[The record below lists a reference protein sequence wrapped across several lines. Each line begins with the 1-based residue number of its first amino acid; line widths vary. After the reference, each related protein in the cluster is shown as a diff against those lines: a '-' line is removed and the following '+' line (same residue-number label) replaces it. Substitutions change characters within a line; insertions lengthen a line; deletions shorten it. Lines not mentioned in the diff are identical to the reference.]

1 MKLPDVFNQ
10 FLRKSPVRQEA
21 YLSLVLE
28 AGMVQSAVWT
38 IEKGRKTRVSE
49 AAIEHVADNSWEK
62 RLEACDRAIARLADR
77 EDRDDFEKVVLGLP
91 AYYLDRDDNIEH
103 ATGTHIKK
111 LTQEL
116 ELIPIGFVP
125 IHQAI
130 VNMIKQD
137 EGVQP
142 SVILLEVGPEQTT
155 LILYKVGVIVGRA
168 LITNDDFV
176 PGVEHALKGFKD
188 LEVLPSRMLLYGSAQ
203 DTLEDYKRDLL
214 KHPWP
219 TRANFIHYPKIEIL
233 PLLSLAGAVSLAGA
247 SELASQMGTTIEE
260 THEKET
266 SAKSIHP
273 AAAVIPATELDSLRR
288 SGPGFREEESG
299 ITTSTIAEQLDS
311 ETRVEDVEV
320 PTDNEKLEV
329 IEDDV
334 LDESASENES
344 DQEVSPDD
352 NHDEPDTAIE
362 ADDNLIEVAPETL
375 GFHQNVDILDH
386 PPSEK
391 KMMQETVQ
399 IDGAEKNETG
409 GIIGGTVSRLV
420 SGIQMPQFRA
430 IRLPKAGLLA
440 FVLFAFVVVGGGWL
454 TYWVLPAVDVTILEI
469 PKTLT
474 ESSAVTVNPTATAVD
489 AASKTVPGVMQEK
502 TVSGDKK
509 IAVTGQKDIGDPS
522 RGTVTIYNKSL
533 TGKQLKKGT
542 VLLAGNLSFTI
553 DGEVSIA
560 SASESLASGSVTY
573 GKANAAITALKLGPQ
588 SNLPA
593 STEFSLKDTSTSVM
607 VARNDLALA
616 GGSSKV
622 VTVVSRADYETL
634 IADLTK
640 ELIAKAKAE
649 LGNSVTGGER
659 LIDETVKTSV
669 TNKKFNA
676 ELDQEIQELAGT
688 ITVAITGISFRDED
702 VASLFADLVAANVP
716 SGYAMRSSGETIH
729 AKNIKIQKDGT
740 IAVVIEYQ
748 GAALP
753 VFDLPAIKAKLA
765 GKTIPQAQEILKGI
779 SGIGGVEIGT
789 VTKSLWGQKLPAKSG
804 NIAISVAVLE

>member
-188 LEVLPSRMLLYGSAQ
+188 IEVLPSRMLLYGSAQ

-247 SELASQMGTTIEE
+247 SELATTVGEEDETQVRTDTPVTQATSRRSEAPESPNDSDQTIEDVMTVKADQIEEEKIEE
-260 THEKET
+260 TEH
-266 SAKSIHP
+266 
-273 AAAVIPATELDSLRR
+273 TE
-288 SGPGFREEESG
+288 G
-299 ITTSTIAEQLDS
+299 
-311 ETRVEDVEV
+311 
-320 PTDNEKLEV
+320 NEV

-334 LDESASENES
+334 L

-352 NHDEPDTAIE
+352 NHDAPDTAIE

-399 IDGAEKNETG
+399 IDGTEKNETG

-420 SGIQMPQFRA
+420 SGIQMHQFRA

-454 TYWVLPAVDVTILEI
+454 TYWVLPVVNVTLLEI

-502 TVSGDKK
+502 SVSGDKK
-509 IAVTGQKDIGDPS
+509 IAVTGQKDIGDPA

-542 VLLAGNLSFTI
+542 VLTAGNLSFSLDSEI
-553 DGEVSIA
+553 SIA

-593 STEFSLKDTSTSVM
+593 STEFSLKDTSTGVM
-607 VARNDLALA
+607 VARNDLTLA

-622 VTVVSRADYETL
+622 VTVVSRVDYETL

-659 LIDETVKTSV
+659 LIDATVKTSV

-702 VASLFADLVAANVP
+702 VASLFADLVTANVP
-716 SGYAMRSSGETIH
+716 SGYALRSSGETIH

-779 SGIGGVEIGT
+779 SGVGGVEIGT

>member
-247 SELASQMGTTIEE
+247 SELATTVGEEDETQARTDTPVTQATSRRSEAPESPNDSDQTIEDVMTVKADQIEEEKIEE
-260 THEKET
+260 TEH
-266 SAKSIHP
+266 
-273 AAAVIPATELDSLRR
+273 TE
-288 SGPGFREEESG
+288 G
-299 ITTSTIAEQLDS
+299 
-311 ETRVEDVEV
+311 
-320 PTDNEKLEV
+320 NEV

-334 LDESASENES
+334 L

-352 NHDEPDTAIE
+352 NHDAPDTAIE

-399 IDGAEKNETG
+399 IDGTEKNETG

-440 FVLFAFVVVGGGWL
+440 FVLFSFVVVGGGWL
-454 TYWVLPAVDVTILEI
+454 TYWVLPAVDITLLEI

-474 ESSAVTVNPTATAVD
+474 ESSAVTVNPTATVVD
-489 AASKTVPGVMQEK
+489 AASKTVPGRKQEK
-502 TVSGDKK
+502 SVSGDKK

-542 VLLAGNLSFTI
+542 VLTAGNLSFSLDSEI
-553 DGEVSIA
+553 SIA

-573 GKANAAITALKLGPQ
+573 GKSNAAITALKLGPQ

-593 STEFSLKDTSTSVM
+593 STEFSLKDTSASIM
-607 VARNDLALA
+607 VARNDIALA

-634 IADLTK
+634 IVDLTK

-702 VASLFADLVAANVP
+702 VASLFADLVTANVP
-716 SGYAMRSSGETIH
+716 SGYALRSSGETIH

-765 GKTIPQAQEILKGI
+765 GKTMPQAQEILKGI
-779 SGIGGVEIGT
+779 SGVGGVEIGT

>member
-49 AAIEHVADNSWEK
+49 SAIERVADNSWEK

-77 EDRDDFEKVVLGLP
+77 EGRDDFEKVVLGLP
-91 AYYLDRDDNIEH
+91 AYYLDRDDNIER
-103 ATGTHIKK
+103 TIGTHIKK

-142 SVILLEVGPEQTT
+142 SVILLEVGPEKTT

-168 LITNDDFV
+168 LIPNDDFV
-176 PGVEHALKGFKD
+176 PGVEQALKGFKD

-203 DTLEDYKRDLL
+203 DTLENYKRDLL

-233 PLLSLAGAVSLAGA
+233 PLLSLAGAVSMAGA
-247 SELASQMGTTIEE
+247 SELATSDAGGEGE
-260 THEKET
+260 ARERPATHGIQERPITPEIT
-266 SAKSIHP
+266 
-273 AAAVIPATELDSLRR
+273 TELDQTIEDVVAAKDDQHK
-288 SGPGFREEESG
+288 EE
-299 ITTSTIAEQLDS
+299 AKD
-311 ETRVEDVEV
+311 ETDNVEDQ
-320 PTDNEKLEV
+320 EV

-334 LDESASENES
+334 LDQSASEYKRDEDSPNDEKS
-344 DQEVSPDD
+344 DA
-352 NHDEPDTAIE
+352 PDTVIE
-362 ADDNLIEVAPETL
+362 ADDNLVEVAPETL
-375 GFHQNVDILDH
+375 GFRQNVDILESPDE
-386 PPSEK
+386 EK
-391 KMMQETVQ
+391 KVIHEIAGVVEP
-399 IDGAEKNETG
+399 EKNEG
-409 GIIGGTVSRLV
+409 GGEIRETMSRFI
-420 SGIQMPQFRA
+420 SG
-430 IRLPKAGLLA
+430 IRLPPAPSIKLPKSGFLIFLL
-440 FVLFAFVVVGGGWL
+440 LAFVVVGVGWI
-454 TYWVLPAVDVTILEI
+454 TYWVLPATNVTILEI

-474 ESSAVTVNPTATAVD
+474 ESSAVTVNPTATVVD
-489 AASKTVPGVMQEK
+489 AVTKTVPGRKQEK

-509 IAVTGQKDIGDPS
+509 ITATGQKDIGDPA

-533 TGKQLKKGT
+533 SGKQLKKGT
-542 VLLAGNLSFTI
+542 VLVAGNFSFTL
-553 DGEVSIA
+553 DTDVSIA
-560 SASESLASGSVTY
+560 SASVSIDYSTTP
-573 GKANAAITALKLGPQ
+573 GKSNAAITAVKLGPQ

-607 VARNDLALA
+607 VARNDIALA

-622 VTVVSRADYETL
+622 VTVVSRADFDTL
-634 IADLTK
+634 ITDLTR

-649 LGNSVTGGER
+649 LGNGVTGGER
-659 LIDETVKTSV
+659 LIDETIKTSV

-688 ITVAITGISFRDED
+688 ITVTISGISFRDQD
-702 VASLFADLVAANVP
+702 IALLFADLVAANVP
-716 SGYAMRSSGETIH
+716 SGYTLRSSGETIH

-740 IAVVIEYQ
+740 IAVLIEYQ
-748 GAALP
+748 GQALP

-779 SGIGGVEIGT
+779 SGVGGVEIGT